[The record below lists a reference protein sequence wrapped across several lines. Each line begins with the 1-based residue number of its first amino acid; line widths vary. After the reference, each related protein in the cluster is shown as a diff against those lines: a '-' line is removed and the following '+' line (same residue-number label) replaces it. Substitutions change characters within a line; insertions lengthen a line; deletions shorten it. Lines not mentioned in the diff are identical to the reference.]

1 MSTQNFL
8 HLRYVCPT
16 KLIRLLCL
24 NLVLQKFERPND
36 PECSRRHDTCGKELA
51 YARIHERCVPSA
63 YIEHAN
69 EGGEEADVA
78 DEDHSEAFVDL
89 IVAP

>member
-1 MSTQNFL
+1 MSAHYFL
-8 HLRYVCPT
+8 RLLEVGPT
-16 KLIRLLCL
+16 KLIRFLCL
-24 NLVLQKFERPND
+24 NLVLQKFERPHD

-78 DEDHSEAFVDL
+78 DEDHAEAFVDL